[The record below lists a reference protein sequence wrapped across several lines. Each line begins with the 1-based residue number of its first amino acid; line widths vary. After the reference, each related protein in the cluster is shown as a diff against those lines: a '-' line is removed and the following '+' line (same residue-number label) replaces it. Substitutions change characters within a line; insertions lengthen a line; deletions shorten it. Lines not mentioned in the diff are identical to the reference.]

1 MDSIIGNVSVQA
13 LKTTLQECE
22 ITFTIGSLQPI
33 LDHKILLIVLYVGI
47 DDSFQ
52 IVPSRPEQVT
62 HSTDPTVSPIVA
74 FGPDF

>member
-1 MDSIIGNVSVQA
+1 MIGNVSFQA

-33 LDHKILLIVLYVGI
+33 LDQKILLIVLYVGI

-52 IVPSRPEQVT
+52 NVPSRPEQVT
-62 HSTDPTVSPIVA
+62 HS
-74 FGPDF
+74 